1 MKVLFCTDGSKI
13 SYHSIENFAHWMKD
27 FTVDIICVIDWS
39 FLPDS
44 VSIEDSE
51 FAIQCT
57 NSADSILDYTAN
69 FLTEYGLKVDKKIK
83 MCGSTI
89 DSILE
94 VTDNSEY
101 DYIVLGSHGK
111 KGIQKWLGSVSQEIA
126 SVAKLSTYIAKE
138 KNNRKKILFTVD
150 SSDLSTNVVNKTLE
164 SLDLTDKEIHLLT
177 VYEVPDYLF
186 LDGNVDS
193 NWILEIERK
202 QDKAALILLNQFEKL
217 FTDKG
222 YNISAKT
229 VLSGVPAQEII
240 KYSNNNE
247 IDLVV
252 SGTRDKKYLSK
263 FILGSVSKRVLES
276 AKADVLII
284 RL

>member
-13 SYHSIENFAHWMKD
+13 SYNSIKNFSHWMKD

-51 FAIQCT
+51 FALQCA
-57 NSADSILDYTAN
+57 NSADSILDYTAQ
-69 FLTEYGLKVDKKIK
+69 YLKENDITVGRKIK

-89 DSILE
+89 DAIL
-94 VTDNSEY
+94 DIADGSGY
-101 DYIVLGSHGK
+101 DFIVLGSHGK

-138 KNNRKKILFTVD
+138 INQRKKVLFTVEPSELSSNVISKSID
-150 SSDLSTNVVNKTLE
+150 SIDLAE
-164 SLDLTDKEIHLLT
+164 KEIHLLT
-177 VYEVPDYLF
+177 VYEIPDYLF
-186 LDGNVDS
+186 LEGNIDS
-193 NWILEIERK
+193 NWMLEIEKK
-202 QDKAALILLNQFEKL
+202 QDKAALMLLNQYEKM
-217 FTDKG
+217 FNDKG
-222 YNISAKT
+222 LEVSKKT

-240 KYSNNNE
+240 KYSTKE
-247 IDLVV
+247 DIDLIV
-252 SGTRDKKYLSK
+252 SGIRDKKYLSR
-263 FILGSVSKRVLES
+263 FILGSVSKRVLENS
-276 AKADVLII
+276 KSDVLII